1 MKKNRSLRKKR
12 TAPKAILRL
21 PDLDQAK
28 AALLLA
34 YGLRRLEVVELTFD
48 HLQQRDE
55 HWAIV
60 NLFGKAGHVRTIP
73 LPASVKQI
81 VDDRLT
87 TAGISN
93 GKLFRRVSKAG
104 RVWGPGV
111 TDKVIWHIVKEFAK
125 KVGIEKLAPHDLRR
139 SCARLCHTAGGELEQ
154 IQFLL
159 GHVSVQTTERYLG
172 CKQRIRAAVN
182 DRIGIEPNA

>member
-1 MKKNRSLRKKR
+1 MKKNRSQRKKR
-12 TAPKAILRL
+12 TATKEILRL

-34 YGLRRLEVVELTFD
+34 CGLRRLEVVELTFD

-73 LPASVKQI
+73 LPAWVKQI

-93 GKLFRRVSKAG
+93 GKLFRRVSNDQAI
-104 RVWGPGV
+104 PGV
-111 TDKVIWHIVKEFAK
+111 QTAQPGCGQRSPRYRAK
-125 KVGIEKLAPHDLRR
+125 RLRGDHEGTHSAR
-139 SCARLCHTAGGELEQ
+139 SNGGPLN
-154 IQFLL
+154 
-159 GHVSVQTTERYLG
+159 TM
-172 CKQRIRAAVN
+172 A
-182 DRIGIEPNA
+182 